1 MEQHKKSLENLDISG
16 VQNISK
22 DISGAALGELSLK
35 NLDKNLQ
42 ILKEVGVAEICKA
55 TKIASKNIHSILEK
69 RYESLSRV
77 HARGFI
83 QILEREYKIDLS
95 AWMKEF
101 DKVCVF
107 KEGVSEEKNQETDP
121 EETAKKPLKV
131 ELDYSINQANTSLS
145 KKSSKWKP
153 FVLVIGVIVIV
164 LAVVIIQNSSSLKEE
179 KERESAIKSGT
190 KKSSFDD
197 ANLAEE
203 NKPEPT
209 PKLEEKPKEQDKQ
222 EKPKEQDKQEKPKE
236 QDKQEKEAIKEY
248 PNTIYIIPK
257 RDIWVEVIDL
267 NEKKNSFQKVFKK
280 SYSLETKNHRLLL
293 RFGHGHLSLK
303 NNHQEQN
310 YNDSKTR
317 RFLYEPAKGLT
328 LINEA
333 QYKELQQ

>member
-1 MEQHKKSLENLDISG
+1 MEQHKKSLENLDLSG

-22 DISGAALGELSLK
+22 DISGAALEELSLK

-42 ILKEVGVAEICKA
+42 ILKEVGVTEICKA

-83 QILEREYKIDLS
+83 QILEREYKMDLS

-107 KEGVSEEKNQETDP
+107 KDGVSEEKNQETDP

-222 EKPKEQDKQEKPKE
+222 EK
-236 QDKQEKEAIKEY
+236 EAIKEY
-248 PNTIYIIPK
+248 PYTIYIIPK

-267 NEKKNSFQKVFKK
+267 DEKKNSFQKVFKK

>member
-1 MEQHKKSLENLDISG
+1 MEQNKKSLENLDLSD

-22 DISGAALGELSLK
+22 DISGAALEELSLK

-222 EKPKEQDKQEKPKE
+222 EK
-236 QDKQEKEAIKEY
+236 EAIKD

-267 NEKKNSFQKVFKK
+267 DEKKNSFQKVFKK

>member
-1 MEQHKKSLENLDISG
+1 MEQNKKSLENLDLSD

-22 DISGAALGELSLK
+22 DISGAALEELSLK

-42 ILKEVGVAEICKA
+42 ILKEVGVAEICKV
-55 TKIASKNIHSILEK
+55 TRIASKNIHSILEK

-107 KEGVSEEKNQETDP
+107 KEGVGEEKNQETDP

-153 FVLVIGVIVIV
+153 FVIVLGVVVIILVI
-164 LAVVIIQNSSSLKEE
+164 VIIQNSSSLKEE
-179 KERESAIKSGT
+179 REQESAIKSGT
-190 KKSSFDD
+190 KKNSFNE
-197 ANLAEE
+197 ANPTEE

-209 PKLEEKPKEQDKQ
+209 PKLEEKPKEH
-222 EKPKEQDKQEKPKE
+222 
-236 QDKQEKEAIKEY
+236 DKQEKEAIKEN
-248 PNTIYIIPK
+248 PSTIYIIPK
-257 RDIWVEVIDL
+257 KDIWVEVIDL
-267 NEKKNSFQKVFKK
+267 DEKKNSFQKVFKK
-280 SYSLETKNHRLLL
+280 KYSLETKNHRLLL

-303 NNHQEQN
+303 NNHQEQE

-317 RFLYEPAKGLT
+317 RFLYEPNKGLT

-333 QYKELQQ
+333 QYKELQR

>member
-1 MEQHKKSLENLDISG
+1 MEQNKKSLENLDLSD

-22 DISGAALGELSLK
+22 DISGAALEELSLK

-101 DKVCVF
+101 DKACTL
-107 KEGVSEEKNQETDP
+107 KEGVGEEQNQETDP

-153 FVLVIGVIVIV
+153 FVIV
-164 LAVVIIQNSSSLKEE
+164 LGVVVIILVVVIIQNSSSLKEE
-179 KERESAIKSGT
+179 REQESAIKSGT
-190 KKSSFDD
+190 KKNSFNK
-197 ANLAEE
+197 ANPTEE
-203 NKPEPT
+203 NNPEPT
-209 PKLEEKPKEQDKQ
+209 PKLEEKHKEQEQKQ
-222 EKPKEQDKQEKPKE
+222 
-236 QDKQEKEAIKEY
+236 EAIKED

-257 RDIWVEVIDL
+257 KDVWVEVIDL
-267 NEKKNSFQKVFKK
+267 DEKKNSFQKVFKK
-280 SYSLETKNHRLLL
+280 KYPLETKNHRLLL

-303 NNHQEQN
+303 NNHQEQD

-317 RFLYEPAKGLT
+317 RFLYEPNKGLT

>member
-1 MEQHKKSLENLDISG
+1 MEQHKKSLENVDLSG

-22 DISGAALGELSLK
+22 DISGAALEELSLK

-42 ILKEVGVAEICKA
+42 ILREIGIQEICKA

-153 FVLVIGVIVIV
+153 FVLVLGVIVIV

-190 KKSSFDD
+190 KKNSFND

-222 EKPKEQDKQEKPKE
+222 EK
-236 QDKQEKEAIKEY
+236 EAIKED

-267 NEKKNSFQKVFKK
+267 DEKKNSFQKVFKK

>member
-1 MEQHKKSLENLDISG
+1 MEQNKKSLENLDISD

-22 DISGAALGELSLK
+22 DISGAALEELSLK

-69 RYESLSRV
+69 RYESLSKV

-107 KEGVSEEKNQETDP
+107 KEGVGEEKNQETNP

-153 FVLVIGVIVIV
+153 FVLVLGVVVII

-179 KERESAIKSGT
+179 REQESAIKSGT
-190 KKSSFDD
+190 KKNSF
-197 ANLAEE
+197 NKVNPTEE

-222 EKPKEQDKQEKPKE
+222 EK
-236 QDKQEKEAIKEY
+236 EAIKED

-257 RDIWVEVIDL
+257 KDIWVEVVDL
-267 NEKKNSFQKVFKK
+267 DEKKNSFQKVFKK
-280 SYSLETKNHRLLL
+280 NYSLETKNHRLLL

-303 NNHQEQN
+303 NNHQEQE
-310 YNDSKTR
+310 YNDGKTK
-317 RFLYEPAKGLT
+317 RFLYEPNKGLT

>member
-1 MEQHKKSLENLDISG
+1 MEQNKKSLENLDLSD

-22 DISGAALGELSLK
+22 DISGAELEELSLK

-42 ILKEVGVAEICKA
+42 ILREIGIQEIYKA
-55 TKIASKNIHSILEK
+55 TKIASKNINYILEK

-77 HARGFI
+77 CARGFI

-101 DKVCVF
+101 DKACTF
-107 KEGVSEEKNQETDP
+107 KESASEEQNQETDH
-121 EETAKKPLKV
+121 EEKTKNPLKV
-131 ELDYSINQANTSLS
+131 EIDYSINQANIKLS
-145 KKSSKWKP
+145 KGLSKWKP
-153 FVLVIGVIVIV
+153 FVLVLGVIVIV
-164 LAVVIIQNSSSLKEE
+164 LAVVSVQNSSSLKEE
-179 KERESAIKSGT
+179 RGQESAIKSDT
-190 KKSSFDD
+190 KKSFF
-197 ANLAEE
+197 NKVNPTEE

-222 EKPKEQDKQEKPKE
+222 EK
-236 QDKQEKEAIKEY
+236 EAIKED

-267 NEKKNSFQKVFKK
+267 DEKKNSFQKVFKK
-280 SYSLETKNHRLLL
+280 NYSLETKNHRLLL

-303 NNHQEQN
+303 NNHQEQE
-310 YNDSKTR
+310 YNDGKTK

-328 LINEA
+328 PINEA

>member
-1 MEQHKKSLENLDISG
+1 MEQNKKSLEKLDLSDI
-16 VQNISK
+16 QNISK
-22 DISGAALGELSLK
+22 DISGAALEELSLK

-69 RYESLSRV
+69 HYESLSRV

-101 DKVCVF
+101 DKVCTF
-107 KEGVSEEKNQETDP
+107 KEGVSEEQNQETDP
-121 EETAKKPLKV
+121 EEKTKNPLKV
-131 ELDYSINQANTSLS
+131 EIDYSINQANTSLS

-153 FVLVIGVIVIV
+153 FVLVLGVVVII

-179 KERESAIKSGT
+179 RERENAIKSGT
-190 KKSSFDD
+190 KKSSFNK
-197 ANLAEE
+197 ANPTEE

-209 PKLEEKPKEQDKQ
+209 PKLEEKPT
-222 EKPKEQDKQEKPKE
+222 E
-236 QDKQEKEAIKEY
+236 QDKQEKEVIKED

-257 RDIWVEVIDL
+257 KDIWVEVVDL
-267 NEKKNSFQKVFKK
+267 DEKKNSFQKVFKK
-280 SYSLETKNHRLLL
+280 NYSLETKNYRLLL

-303 NNHQEQN
+303 NNHQEQE
-310 YNDSKTR
+310 YNDGKTK
-317 RFLYEPAKGLT
+317 RFLYEPNKGLT

>member
-1 MEQHKKSLENLDISG
+1 MEQNKKSLENLDLSD

-22 DISGAALGELSLK
+22 DISGAALEELSLK

-55 TKIASKNIHSILEK
+55 TKISSKNIHSILEK
-69 RYESLSRV
+69 RYESLSKV

-107 KEGVSEEKNQETDP
+107 KEGVGEEKNQETNP

-153 FVLVIGVIVIV
+153 FVIVLGVIVIILV
-164 LAVVIIQNSSSLKEE
+164 IVIIQNSSSLKEE
-179 KERESAIKSGT
+179 REQESAIKSGT
-190 KKSSFDD
+190 KKNSFNE
-197 ANLAEE
+197 ANPTEE

-209 PKLEEKPKEQDKQ
+209 PKPEEKPKEHDKQ
-222 EKPKEQDKQEKPKE
+222 G
-236 QDKQEKEAIKEY
+236 KEAIKEN

-267 NEKKNSFQKVFKK
+267 DEKKNSFQKVFKK
-280 SYSLETKNHRLLL
+280 NYSLETKNHRLLL
-293 RFGHGHLSLK
+293 RFGHGHLNLK
-303 NNHQEQN
+303 NNHQEQE

-317 RFLYEPAKGLT
+317 RFLYEPNKGLT

-333 QYKELQQ
+333 QYKELQ

>member
-1 MEQHKKSLENLDISG
+1 MEQNKKSLENLDLSD

-22 DISGAALGELSLK
+22 DISGAALEELSLK

-101 DKVCVF
+101 DKACTF
-107 KEGVSEEKNQETDP
+107 KEGVSEEQNQETDP
-121 EETAKKPLKV
+121 EEKTKNPLKV
-131 ELDYSINQANTSLS
+131 EIDYSINQANTSLS

-153 FVLVIGVIVIV
+153 FVLVLGVVVIV

-179 KERESAIKSGT
+179 RGQEGAIKSGT
-190 KKSSFDD
+190 KKNSFNK
-197 ANLAEE
+197 ANPTEE

-222 EKPKEQDKQEKPKE
+222 EK
-236 QDKQEKEAIKEY
+236 EAIKED

-257 RDIWVEVIDL
+257 KDVWVEVIDL
-267 NEKKNSFQKVFKK
+267 DEKKNSFQKVFKK
-280 SYSLETKNHRLLL
+280 NYSLETKNHRLLL

-303 NNHQEQN
+303 NNHQEQE
-310 YNDSKTR
+310 YNDGKTR
-317 RFLYEPAKGLT
+317 RFLYEPNKGLT

>member
-1 MEQHKKSLENLDISG
+1 MEQNKKSLENLDLSG

-22 DISGAALGELSLK
+22 DISGAALEELSLK

-83 QILEREYKIDLS
+83 QILEREYKMDLS
-95 AWMKEF
+95 TWMKEF

-107 KEGVSEEKNQETDP
+107 KEGVGEEKNQETNP
-121 EETAKKPLKV
+121 EETAKKTLKV

-153 FVLVIGVIVIV
+153 FVIVLGVIVII

-179 KERESAIKSGT
+179 RGQESAIKSGT
-190 KKSSFDD
+190 KNTFNE
-197 ANLAEE
+197 ANPTEE
-203 NKPEPT
+203 NKPETT
-209 PKLEEKPKEQDKQ
+209 PKLGEKQTEQDKQ
-222 EKPKEQDKQEKPKE
+222 KQ
-236 QDKQEKEAIKEY
+236 EAIKEN

-257 RDIWVEVIDL
+257 KDIWVEVVDL
-267 NEKKNSFQKVFKK
+267 DEKKNSFQKVFKK
-280 SYSLETKNHRLLL
+280 NYPLETKNHRLLL

-303 NNHQEQN
+303 NNHQKQD

-317 RFLYEPAKGLT
+317 RFLYEPNKGLT

>member
-1 MEQHKKSLENLDISG
+1 MKQNKKSLENLDLSD

-22 DISGAALGELSLK
+22 DISGAALEELSLK

-107 KEGVSEEKNQETDP
+107 KEGVGEEKNQETSP

-153 FVLVIGVIVIV
+153 FVLVLGVVVIILV
-164 LAVVIIQNSSSLKEE
+164 VVIIQNSSSLKEE
-179 KERESAIKSGT
+179 REQESAIKSGT
-190 KKSSFDD
+190 KKNSFNE
-197 ANLAEE
+197 ANPTEE

-209 PKLEEKPKEQDKQ
+209 PKPEEKPKEHDKQ
-222 EKPKEQDKQEKPKE
+222 G
-236 QDKQEKEAIKEY
+236 KEAIKEN

-257 RDIWVEVIDL
+257 KDIWVEVIDL
-267 NEKKNSFQKVFKK
+267 DEKKNSFQKVFKK
-280 SYSLETKNHRLLL
+280 NYSLETKNHRLLL
-293 RFGHGHLSLK
+293 RFGHGHLNLK

-317 RFLYEPAKGLT
+317 RF
-328 LINEA
+328 
-333 QYKELQQ
+333 

>member
-1 MEQHKKSLENLDISG
+1 MEQNKKSLENLDLSD
-16 VQNISK
+16 VQNVSK
-22 DISGAALGELSLK
+22 DISGAALEELSLK

-55 TKIASKNIHSILEK
+55 TKIVSKNIHSILEK

-95 AWMKEF
+95 AWVKEF

-107 KEGVSEEKNQETDP
+107 KEGVGEEQKQETSPEEKTKN
-121 EETAKKPLKV
+121 PLKV
-131 ELDYSINQANTSLS
+131 EIDYSINQANTSLS

-153 FVLVIGVIVIV
+153 FVIV
-164 LAVVIIQNSSSLKEE
+164 LGVVVIILVVVIIQNSSSLKEE
-179 KERESAIKSGT
+179 REQESAIKSDT
-190 KKSSFDD
+190 KNSPFNEISPT
-197 ANLAEE
+197 EE
-203 NKPEPT
+203 KKPEPT
-209 PKLEEKPKEQDKQ
+209 PKLEEKHKEHDKQ
-222 EKPKEQDKQEKPKE
+222 G
-236 QDKQEKEAIKEY
+236 KEAIREN

-267 NEKKNSFQKVFKK
+267 DEKKNSFQKVFKK
-280 SYSLETKNHRLLL
+280 NYSLETKNHRLLL

-303 NNHQEQN
+303 NNHQEQD

-317 RFLYEPAKGLT
+317 RFLYEPNKGLT

>member
-1 MEQHKKSLENLDISG
+1 MEQNKKSLENLDLSD

-22 DISGAALGELSLK
+22 DISGAALEELSLK

-55 TKIASKNIHSILEK
+55 TRIASKNIHSILEK

-107 KEGVSEEKNQETDP
+107 KEGVGEEKNQETSP

-145 KKSSKWKP
+145 KKTSKWKP
-153 FVLVIGVIVIV
+153 FVLVLGVIVIV
-164 LAVVIIQNSSSLKEE
+164 LVVVIIQNSSSLKEE
-179 KERESAIKSGT
+179 RGQESAIKSGT
-190 KKSSFDD
+190 KNTFNE
-197 ANLAEE
+197 ANPTEE
-203 NKPEPT
+203 NKPETT
-209 PKLEEKPKEQDKQ
+209 PKLEEKHKEQDKP
-222 EKPKEQDKQEKPKE
+222 EKK
-236 QDKQEKEAIKEY
+236 AIKEN

-257 RDIWVEVIDL
+257 KDVWVEVVDL
-267 NEKKNSFQKVFKK
+267 DEKKNSFQKVFKK
-280 SYSLETKNHRLLL
+280 NYLLETKNHRLLL

-303 NNHQEQN
+303 NNHQEQD

-317 RFLYEPAKGLT
+317 RFLYEPNKGLT
-328 LINEA
+328 LINEV

>member
-1 MEQHKKSLENLDISG
+1 MEQHKKSLENLDLSD

-22 DISGAALGELSLK
+22 DISGAALEELSLK

-42 ILKEVGVAEICKA
+42 ILREVGVAEICKA
-55 TKIASKNIHSILEK
+55 TRIASKNIHSILEK

-101 DKVCVF
+101 DKACVF
-107 KEGVSEEKNQETDP
+107 KEGVSEEQNQETSP

-153 FVLVIGVIVIV
+153 FVLVLGVVVII

-179 KERESAIKSGT
+179 RGQESAIKSGT
-190 KKSSFDD
+190 KKNSF
-197 ANLAEE
+197 NKVNPTEE
-203 NKPEPT
+203 NKLELT
-209 PKLEEKPKEQDKQ
+209 PKPE
-222 EKPKEQDKQEKPKE
+222 EKPKE
-236 QDKQEKEAIKEY
+236 QDKQEKEAIKED

-257 RDIWVEVIDL
+257 KDIWVEVIDL
-267 NEKKNSFQKVFKK
+267 DEKKNSFQKVFKK
-280 SYSLETKNHRLLL
+280 NYSLETKNHRLLL
-293 RFGHGHLSLK
+293 RFGHGHLNLK
-303 NNHQEQN
+303 NNHQEQE

-317 RFLYEPAKGLT
+317 RFLYEPNKGLT

>member
-1 MEQHKKSLENLDISG
+1 MEQNKKSLENLDLSD

-22 DISGAALGELSLK
+22 DISGAALEELSLK

-69 RYESLSRV
+69 RYEFLSRV

-101 DKVCVF
+101 DKACTF
-107 KEGVSEEKNQETDP
+107 KEGVSEEQNQETDP
-121 EETAKKPLKV
+121 EEKTKNPLKV
-131 ELDYSINQANTSLS
+131 EIDYSINQANTSLS

-153 FVLVIGVIVIV
+153 FVLVLGVVVII

-179 KERESAIKSGT
+179 RGQESAIKSGT
-190 KKSSFDD
+190 KKNSF
-197 ANLAEE
+197 NKVNPTEE

-209 PKLEEKPKEQDKQ
+209 PKPEEKQT
-222 EKPKEQDKQEKPKE
+222 E
-236 QDKQEKEAIKEY
+236 QDKQEKEAIKED

-257 RDIWVEVIDL
+257 KDIWVEVIDL
-267 NEKKNSFQKVFKK
+267 DEKKNSFQKVFKK
-280 SYSLETKNHRLLL
+280 NYSLETKNHRLLL

-303 NNHQEQN
+303 NNHQEQD
-310 YNDSKTR
+310 YNDGKTR
-317 RFLYEPAKGLT
+317 RFLYEPNKGLT

>member
-22 DISGAALGELSLK
+22 DISGAALEELSLK

-42 ILKEVGVAEICKA
+42 ILKEVGVTEICKA

-83 QILEREYKIDLS
+83 QILEREYKMDLS

-101 DKVCVF
+101 NKACAF

-179 KERESAIKSGT
+179 RERESAIKSGT
-190 KKSSFDD
+190 KKNSFDD

-222 EKPKEQDKQEKPKE
+222 EK
-236 QDKQEKEAIKEY
+236 EAIKED

-267 NEKKNSFQKVFKK
+267 DEKKNSFQKVFKK

>member
-1 MEQHKKSLENLDISG
+1 MEQNKKSLENLDLSD

-22 DISGAALGELSLK
+22 DISGVALEELSLK

-95 AWMKEF
+95 AWIKEF
-101 DKVCVF
+101 DKACTF
-107 KEGVSEEKNQETDP
+107 KEGVGEEQNQETDP
-121 EETAKKPLKV
+121 EEKTKNPLKV
-131 ELDYSINQANTSLS
+131 EIDYSINQANTSLS

-153 FVLVIGVIVIV
+153 FVVVLGVVVII

-179 KERESAIKSGT
+179 RGQESAIKSGT
-190 KKSSFDD
+190 KKSFFNK
-197 ANLAEE
+197 ANPTEE
-203 NKPEPT
+203 NKLEPT

-222 EKPKEQDKQEKPKE
+222 EK
-236 QDKQEKEAIKEY
+236 EAIKED

-257 RDIWVEVIDL
+257 KDVWVEVVDL
-267 NEKKNSFQKVFKK
+267 DEKKNSFQKVFKK
-280 SYSLETKNHRLLL
+280 NYSLETKNHRLLL

-303 NNHQEQN
+303 NNHQEQE
-310 YNDSKTR
+310 YNDGKTK
-317 RFLYEPAKGLT
+317 RFLYEPNKGLT

>member
-1 MEQHKKSLENLDISG
+1 MEQHKKSLENLDLSG

-22 DISGAALGELSLK
+22 DISGAALEELSLK

-83 QILEREYKIDLS
+83 QILEREYKMDLS

-222 EKPKEQDKQEKPKE
+222 EK
-236 QDKQEKEAIKEY
+236 EAIKED

-267 NEKKNSFQKVFKK
+267 DEKKNSFQKVFKK

-317 RFLYEPAKGLT
+317 RFLYEPNKGLT

>member
-1 MEQHKKSLENLDISG
+1 MEQHKKSLENLDLSD

-22 DISGAALGELSLK
+22 DISGAALEELSLK

-42 ILKEVGVAEICKA
+42 ILKEVGVTEICKA

-153 FVLVIGVIVIV
+153 FVLVVGVIVIV

-179 KERESAIKSGT
+179 RERESAIKSGT
-190 KKSSFDD
+190 KKNSFND

-222 EKPKEQDKQEKPKE
+222 EK
-236 QDKQEKEAIKEY
+236 EAIKED

-267 NEKKNSFQKVFKK
+267 DEKKNSFQKVFKK

>member
-1 MEQHKKSLENLDISG
+1 MEQNKKSLENLDLSD

-22 DISGAALGELSLK
+22 DISGAALEELSLK

-101 DKVCVF
+101 DKACAF
-107 KEGVSEEKNQETDP
+107 KEGVSEEQNQETDP
-121 EETAKKPLKV
+121 EEKTKNPLKV
-131 ELDYSINQANTSLS
+131 EIDYSINQANTSLS

-153 FVLVIGVIVIV
+153 FILVLGVVVII

-179 KERESAIKSGT
+179 RGQESAIKSGT
-190 KKSSFDD
+190 KKNSFNK
-197 ANLAEE
+197 ANPTEE

-209 PKLEEKPKEQDKQ
+209 PKPEEKLKEQDR
-222 EKPKEQDKQEKPKE
+222 
-236 QDKQEKEAIKEY
+236 QEKEAIKED

-257 RDIWVEVIDL
+257 KDIWVEVIDL
-267 NEKKNSFQKVFKK
+267 DEKKNSFQKVFKK
-280 SYSLETKNHRLLL
+280 KYSLETKNHRLLL

-303 NNHQEQN
+303 NNHQEQE
-310 YNDSKTR
+310 YNDGKTR
-317 RFLYEPAKGLT
+317 RFLYEPNKGLT

>member
-1 MEQHKKSLENLDISG
+1 MEQNKKSLENLDLSD

-22 DISGAALGELSLK
+22 DISGVALEELSLK

-69 RYESLSRV
+69 RYESLSKV

-101 DKVCVF
+101 DKACTF
-107 KEGVSEEKNQETDP
+107 KEGVSEEQNQETDP
-121 EETAKKPLKV
+121 EETARKPLKV

-153 FVLVIGVIVIV
+153 FVIVLGVIVIV

-179 KERESAIKSGT
+179 RGQESAIKSGT
-190 KKSSFDD
+190 KKSSFNE
-197 ANLAEE
+197 ANPTEE

-222 EKPKEQDKQEKPKE
+222 EK
-236 QDKQEKEAIKEY
+236 EAIKEN

-257 RDIWVEVIDL
+257 KDVWIEVIDL
-267 NEKKNSFQKVFKK
+267 DEKKNSFQKVFKK
-280 SYSLETKNHRLLL
+280 NYSLETKNHRLLL

-303 NNHQEQN
+303 NNHQEQE

-317 RFLYEPAKGLT
+317 RFLYEPNKGLT

>member
-1 MEQHKKSLENLDISG
+1 MEQHKKSLENLDLSD

-22 DISGAALGELSLK
+22 DISGAALEELSLK

-55 TKIASKNIHSILEK
+55 TRIASKNIHSILEK

-83 QILEREYKIDLS
+83 QILEREYKIDLN

-107 KEGVSEEKNQETDP
+107 KEGVGEEKNQETNP

-153 FVLVIGVIVIV
+153 FVLVLGVIVIV
-164 LAVVIIQNSSSLKEE
+164 LVVVIIQNSSSLKEE
-179 KERESAIKSGT
+179 RGQESAIKSGT
-190 KKSSFDD
+190 KNTFNE
-197 ANLAEE
+197 ANPTEE
-203 NKPEPT
+203 NKPETT
-209 PKLEEKPKEQDKQ
+209 PKLEEKHKEQDKP
-222 EKPKEQDKQEKPKE
+222 EKK
-236 QDKQEKEAIKEY
+236 AIKEN

-257 RDIWVEVIDL
+257 KDVWVEVVDL
-267 NEKKNSFQKVFKK
+267 DEKKNSFQKVFKK
-280 SYSLETKNHRLLL
+280 NYSLETKNHRLLL

-303 NNHQEQN
+303 NNHQEQD

-317 RFLYEPAKGLT
+317 RFLYEPNKGLT

>member
-1 MEQHKKSLENLDISG
+1 MEQHKKSLENLDISD

-22 DISGAALGELSLK
+22 DISGAALEELSLK

-42 ILKEVGVAEICKA
+42 ILKEVGVTEICKA

-77 HARGFI
+77 HAMGFI
-83 QILEREYKIDLS
+83 QILEREYKMDLS

-107 KEGVSEEKNQETDP
+107 KEGVSEEKNQETSP

-153 FVLVIGVIVIV
+153 FVLVLGVIVIV

-190 KKSSFDD
+190 KKNSFND

-222 EKPKEQDKQEKPKE
+222 EK
-236 QDKQEKEAIKEY
+236 EAIKED
-248 PNTIYIIPK
+248 PNIIYIIPK

-267 NEKKNSFQKVFKK
+267 DEKKNSFQKVFKK
-280 SYSLETKNHRLLL
+280 NYSLETKNHRLLL

-310 YNDSKTR
+310 YNDNKTR

-333 QYKELQQ
+333 KYKELQQ

>member
-1 MEQHKKSLENLDISG
+1 MEQNKKSLENLDLSD

-22 DISGAALGELSLK
+22 DISGAALEELSLK

-55 TKIASKNIHSILEK
+55 TRIASKNIHSILEK

-107 KEGVSEEKNQETDP
+107 KEGVGEEKNQETSP

-153 FVLVIGVIVIV
+153 FVLVLGVVVII

-179 KERESAIKSGT
+179 RGQESAIKSGT
-190 KKSSFDD
+190 KKNSFNE
-197 ANLAEE
+197 ANPTEE

-222 EKPKEQDKQEKPKE
+222 G
-236 QDKQEKEAIKEY
+236 KEAIKEN

-257 RDIWVEVIDL
+257 KDIWVEVIDL
-267 NEKKNSFQKVFKK
+267 DEKKNSFQKVFKK
-280 SYSLETKNHRLLL
+280 NYSLETKNHRLLL

-303 NNHQEQN
+303 NNHQEQD

-317 RFLYEPAKGLT
+317 RFLYEPNKGLT
-328 LINEA
+328 LINEV

>member
-22 DISGAALGELSLK
+22 DISGAALEELSLK

-42 ILKEVGVAEICKA
+42 ILKEVGVTEICKA

-77 HARGFI
+77 PARGFI

-197 ANLAEE
+197 ANLEGE

-222 EKPKEQDKQEKPKE
+222 EK
-236 QDKQEKEAIKEY
+236 EAIKEY
-248 PNTIYIIPK
+248 PKTIYIIPK
-257 RDIWVEVIDL
+257 RDIWVEVVDL
-267 NEKKNSFQKVFKK
+267 DEKKNSFQKVFKK

-303 NNHQEQN
+303 NNYQEQN

-317 RFLYEPAKGLT
+317 RFLYEPAKGLM

>member
-1 MEQHKKSLENLDISG
+1 MEQNKKSLENLDLSD
-16 VQNISK
+16 VQNVSK
-22 DISGAALGELSLK
+22 DISGAALEELSLK

-42 ILKEVGVAEICKA
+42 ILKEVGAAEICKA

-95 AWMKEF
+95 AWVKEF

-107 KEGVSEEKNQETDP
+107 KEGVGEEQKQETSP

-153 FVLVIGVIVIV
+153 FVLVLGVVVIILV
-164 LAVVIIQNSSSLKEE
+164 VVIIQNSSSLKEE
-179 KERESAIKSGT
+179 GEQESAIKPDT
-190 KKSSFDD
+190 KNSPFNEVSPI
-197 ANLAEE
+197 EE
-203 NKPEPT
+203 KKLEPT

-222 EKPKEQDKQEKPKE
+222 G
-236 QDKQEKEAIKEY
+236 KEAIKEN

-267 NEKKNSFQKVFKK
+267 DEKKNSFQKVFKK
-280 SYSLETKNHRLLL
+280 NYSLETKNHRLLL

-303 NNHQEQN
+303 NNHQEQD

-317 RFLYEPAKGLT
+317 RFLYEPNKGLT

>member
-1 MEQHKKSLENLDISG
+1 MEQNKKSLENLDLSD

-22 DISGAALGELSLK
+22 DISGAALEELSLK

-101 DKVCVF
+101 DKACAF
-107 KEGVSEEKNQETDP
+107 KEGVSEEQNQETDP
-121 EETAKKPLKV
+121 EEKTKNPLKV
-131 ELDYSINQANTSLS
+131 EIDYSINQANTSLS

-153 FVLVIGVIVIV
+153 FVLVLGVVVII

-179 KERESAIKSGT
+179 REQESAIKSGT
-190 KKSSFDD
+190 KKNSF
-197 ANLAEE
+197 NKVNPTEE

-209 PKLEEKPKEQDKQ
+209 PKPEAKHKEQDKQ
-222 EKPKEQDKQEKPKE
+222 G
-236 QDKQEKEAIKEY
+236 KEAIKEDL
-248 PNTIYIIPK
+248 NTIYIIPK
-257 RDIWVEVIDL
+257 KDIWVEVVDL
-267 NEKKNSFQKVFKK
+267 DEKKNSFQKVFKK
-280 SYSLETKNHRLLL
+280 NYSLETKNHRLLL

-303 NNHQEQN
+303 NNHQEQE
-310 YNDSKTR
+310 YNDGKTK
-317 RFLYEPAKGLT
+317 RFLYEPNKGLT

>member
-22 DISGAALGELSLK
+22 DISGATLEELSLK

-42 ILKEVGVAEICKA
+42 ILKEVGVTEICKA

-153 FVLVIGVIVIV
+153 FVLVIGVVVIV

-179 KERESAIKSGT
+179 RERESAIKSGT
-190 KKSSFDD
+190 KKNSFNDS
-197 ANLAEE
+197 NLAEE

-222 EKPKEQDKQEKPKE
+222 EK
-236 QDKQEKEAIKEY
+236 EAIKED

-267 NEKKNSFQKVFKK
+267 DEKKNSFQKVFKK

>member
-1 MEQHKKSLENLDISG
+1 MEQDKKSLENLDLSD

-22 DISGAALGELSLK
+22 DISGAALEELSLK

-95 AWMKEF
+95 AWVKEF

-107 KEGVSEEKNQETDP
+107 KEGVGEEKNQETNP

-153 FVLVIGVIVIV
+153 FVIVLGVIVII

-179 KERESAIKSGT
+179 RGQESAIKSGT
-190 KKSSFDD
+190 KKNSFNK

-209 PKLEEKPKEQDKQ
+209 PKLEEKL
-222 EKPKEQDKQEKPKE
+222 KE
-236 QDKQEKEAIKEY
+236 QDKQEKESIKETLD
-248 PNTIYIIPK
+248 TINIVPK
-257 RDIWVEVIDL
+257 KDIWVEVIDL
-267 NEKKNSFQKVFKK
+267 DEKKNSFQKVFKK
-280 SYSLETKNHRLLL
+280 NYSLETKNHRLLL

-303 NNHQEQN
+303 NNNQEQN
-310 YNDSKTR
+310 YNDSKAR

-333 QYKELQQ
+333 QYKALQQ

>member
-1 MEQHKKSLENLDISG
+1 MEQNKKSLENLDLSD

-22 DISGAALGELSLK
+22 DISGAALEELSLK

-101 DKVCVF
+101 DKACTF
-107 KEGVSEEKNQETDP
+107 KEGVSEEQNQETDP
-121 EETAKKPLKV
+121 EEKTKNPLKV
-131 ELDYSINQANTSLS
+131 EIDYSINQANTSLS

-153 FVLVIGVIVIV
+153 FVLVLGVVVIILV
-164 LAVVIIQNSSSLKEE
+164 VVIIQNSSSLKEE
-179 KERESAIKSGT
+179 RGQESAIKSGT
-190 KKSSFDD
+190 KKNFFNK
-197 ANLAEE
+197 ANPTEE
-203 NKPEPT
+203 NKPELM
-209 PKLEEKPKEQDKQ
+209 PKLEEKPT
-222 EKPKEQDKQEKPKE
+222 E
-236 QDKQEKEAIKEY
+236 QDKQEKEAIKED

-257 RDIWVEVIDL
+257 KDIWVEVVDL
-267 NEKKNSFQKVFKK
+267 DEKKNSFQKVFKK
-280 SYSLETKNHRLLL
+280 NYSLETKNHRLLL

-303 NNHQEQN
+303 NNHQEQE
-310 YNDSKTR
+310 YNDGKTK
-317 RFLYEPAKGLT
+317 RFLYEPNKGLT
-328 LINEA
+328 LINET

>member
-1 MEQHKKSLENLDISG
+1 MEQNKKSLENLDLSD
-16 VQNISK
+16 VQNVSK
-22 DISGAALGELSLK
+22 DISGATLEELSLK

-42 ILKEVGVAEICKA
+42 ILKEVGAAEICKA

-95 AWMKEF
+95 AWVKEF

-107 KEGVSEEKNQETDP
+107 KEGVGEEQKQETSP

-153 FVLVIGVIVIV
+153 FVIV
-164 LAVVIIQNSSSLKEE
+164 LGVVVIILVVVIIQNSSSLKEE
-179 KERESAIKSGT
+179 REQESAIKPDT
-190 KKSSFDD
+190 KKNSF
-197 ANLAEE
+197 NEVSPTEE
-203 NKPEPT
+203 KKLEPT

-222 EKPKEQDKQEKPKE
+222 G
-236 QDKQEKEAIKEY
+236 KEAIKEN

-267 NEKKNSFQKVFKK
+267 DEKKNSFQKVFKK
-280 SYSLETKNHRLLL
+280 SYLLEAKNHRLLL
-293 RFGHGHLSLK
+293 RFGHGHLILK
-303 NNHQEQN
+303 NNHQEQD

-317 RFLYEPAKGLT
+317 RFLYEPNKGLT
-328 LINEA
+328 LVNEA
-333 QYKELQQ
+333 QYKALQQ

>member
-1 MEQHKKSLENLDISG
+1 
-16 VQNISK
+16 
-22 DISGAALGELSLK
+22 
-35 NLDKNLQ
+35 
-42 ILKEVGVAEICKA
+42 
-55 TKIASKNIHSILEK
+55 
-69 RYESLSRV
+69 
-77 HARGFI
+77 FI

-179 KERESAIKSGT
+179 RERESAIKSGT

-222 EKPKEQDKQEKPKE
+222 EK
-236 QDKQEKEAIKEY
+236 EAIKED

-257 RDIWVEVIDL
+257 REIWVEVIDL
-267 NEKKNSFQKVFKK
+267 DEKKNSFQKVFKK

-333 QYKELQQ
+333 QYKELQR

>member
-1 MEQHKKSLENLDISG
+1 MEQNKKSLENLDLSG

-22 DISGAALGELSLK
+22 DISGAALEELSLK

-107 KEGVSEEKNQETDP
+107 KEGVGEEKNQETNP

-153 FVLVIGVIVIV
+153 FVLVLGVIVIV

-222 EKPKEQDKQEKPKE
+222 EK
-236 QDKQEKEAIKEY
+236 EAIKEN

-257 RDIWVEVIDL
+257 KDIWVEVVDL
-267 NEKKNSFQKVFKK
+267 DEKKNSFQKVFKK

>member
-1 MEQHKKSLENLDISG
+1 MEQNKKSLENLDLSD
-16 VQNISK
+16 VQNVSK
-22 DISGAALGELSLK
+22 DISGAALEELSLK

-101 DKVCVF
+101 DKACAF
-107 KEGVSEEKNQETDP
+107 KEGVSEEQNQETDP
-121 EETAKKPLKV
+121 EEKTKNPLKV
-131 ELDYSINQANTSLS
+131 EIDYSINQANTSLS

-153 FVLVIGVIVIV
+153 FVVVLGVVVII

-179 KERESAIKSGT
+179 RGQESAIKSGT
-190 KKSSFDD
+190 KKNSF
-197 ANLAEE
+197 NKVNPTEE

-222 EKPKEQDKQEKPKE
+222 EK
-236 QDKQEKEAIKEY
+236 EAIKED

-257 RDIWVEVIDL
+257 KDIWVEVIDL
-267 NEKKNSFQKVFKK
+267 DEKKNSFQKVFKK
-280 SYSLETKNHRLLL
+280 NYSLETKNHRLLL

-303 NNHQEQN
+303 NNHQEQE
-310 YNDSKTR
+310 YNDGKTK
-317 RFLYEPAKGLT
+317 RFLYEPNKGLT

>member
-1 MEQHKKSLENLDISG
+1 MEQDKKSLENLDLSD

-22 DISGAALGELSLK
+22 DISGAALEELSLK

-42 ILKEVGVAEICKA
+42 ILREIGVAEICKA

-69 RYESLSRV
+69 RYESLSKV

-101 DKVCVF
+101 DKACAF
-107 KEGVSEEKNQETDP
+107 KEGVSEEQNQETDP
-121 EETAKKPLKV
+121 EEKTKNPLKV
-131 ELDYSINQANTSLS
+131 EIDYSINQANTSLS

-153 FVLVIGVIVIV
+153 FVLVLGVVVII

-179 KERESAIKSGT
+179 REQESAIKSGT
-190 KKSSFDD
+190 KKNSF
-197 ANLAEE
+197 NKVNPTEE

-209 PKLEEKPKEQDKQ
+209 PKPEAKHKEQDKQ
-222 EKPKEQDKQEKPKE
+222 G
-236 QDKQEKEAIKEY
+236 KEAIKED

-257 RDIWVEVIDL
+257 KDIWVEVVDL
-267 NEKKNSFQKVFKK
+267 DEKKNSFQKVFKK
-280 SYSLETKNHRLLL
+280 NYSLETKNHRLLL

-303 NNHQEQN
+303 NNHQEQE
-310 YNDSKTR
+310 YNDGKTK
-317 RFLYEPAKGLT
+317 RFLYEPNKGLT

>member
-1 MEQHKKSLENLDISG
+1 MEQNKKSLENLDLSD

-22 DISGAALGELSLK
+22 DISGAALEELSLK

-83 QILEREYKIDLS
+83 QILEREYKIDLR

-107 KEGVSEEKNQETDP
+107 KEGVGEEQNQETDP
-121 EETAKKPLKV
+121 EEKTKNPLKV
-131 ELDYSINQANTSLS
+131 EIDYSINQANTSLS

-153 FVLVIGVIVIV
+153 FVLVLGVVVII

-179 KERESAIKSGT
+179 RGQESAIKSGT
-190 KKSSFDD
+190 KKNSFNE
-197 ANLAEE
+197 ANPTEE

-222 EKPKEQDKQEKPKE
+222 EK
-236 QDKQEKEAIKEY
+236 EAIKED

-257 RDIWVEVIDL
+257 KDIWVEVIDL
-267 NEKKNSFQKVFKK
+267 DEKKNSFQKVFKK
-280 SYSLETKNHRLLL
+280 NYSLETKNHRLLL

-303 NNHQEQN
+303 NNHQEQE
-310 YNDSKTR
+310 YNDGKTR
-317 RFLYEPAKGLT
+317 RFLYEPNKGLT